1 MMADNSYKMGCLQAA
16 LFHLLVRNKY
26 NRGVDQEFVFDVSEQ
41 MEEISDNEP
50 LTEANLR
57 GLGL

>member
-1 MMADNSYKMGCLQAA
+1 MIADNSYRAGGLTAA
-16 LFHLLVRNKY
+16 LFHLVRNKY

-41 MEEISDNEP
+41 MEEMAGYEP
-50 LTEANLR
+50 FTEANLR